1 MSLSAVSD
9 ILWRERDLL
18 ELLVFK
24 LEEEQLILDAGRHRW
39 LAQAG
44 REVEMVREEVRHVEV
59 LRAAEVVALAEE
71 LEISPDVSLR
81 QLAAALEEPWR
92 SIFVDH
98 RRALLGSIREIWALA
113 AVSRDRMEEGAAV
126 AREALGW
133 LEDTDGE
140 AAALGSGEA
149 HTR

>member
-1 MSLSAVSD
+1 
-9 ILWRERDLL
+9 
-18 ELLVFK
+18 
-24 LEEEQLILDAGRHRW
+24 
-39 LAQAG
+39 
-44 REVEMVREEVRHVEV
+44 VEMVREEVRHVEV

-81 QLAAALEEPWR
+81 QLAAALGEPWR

-98 RRALLGSIREIWALA
+98 RRALLGSIREIGALA
-113 AVSRDRMEEGAAV
+113 AVSRDRMEEGAAA

-133 LEDTDGE
+133 LEDADE
-140 AAALGSGEA
+140 KAAALGSGEA

>member
-98 RRALLGSIREIWALA
+98 RRALRAK
-113 AVSRDRMEEGAAV
+113 
-126 AREALGW
+126 REAPRRSSTHRARRASTNGLCTASRLPKPPG
-133 LEDTDGE
+133 
-140 AAALGSGEA
+140 
-149 HTR
+149 